1 MDNAGVFLDNKWLV
15 KDVSLEIEKG
25 KIITL
30 IGPNGS
36 GKTTTAKIALGL
48 YKNISG
54 KVEKYTKKIAYVPQK
69 ISIDWTLP
77 IRVFDFMNLT
87 SDLKNNEIN
96 EALEIT
102 GAKHLIN
109 NDLKSLSGGEFQRV
123 LMARAVAKKPD
134 LLVLDEP
141 VQGVDFTGEI
151 ELYELIKK
159 ISETLKCGILLISH
173 NLHVVMSK
181 TDHVVC
187 LNGHVC
193 CSGTPISVANNK
205 KYQELFGE
213 DVSKILSIYEHKHDH
228 KHSADGSVKEKL
240 KMFDDF
246 FIRALF
252 VGIGMALVTGPLGC
266 FVVWRR
272 LSFFGD
278 TLAHSALLGI
288 TIAYTMEINIALSV
302 FIISSLVALM
312 LLKLEKTTN
321 LPTDALLGLLAHS
334 SLAVGLVVIGLIATI
349 RFDLMGLLFGDILAV
364 NVNDIIIVW
373 FGGALILLVLKLIYK
388 PLFASTVNYELA
400 EAEGMKPERVKAI
413 FTLLLAAIIAIS
425 IKMVGLLLITGMLIL
440 PAAIAR
446 NISSNPKGMVI
457 YSIIAGLMSV
467 LIGLF
472 SSLQINTPS
481 GPSII
486 TAGLILFVLSLIKIK
501 RSSQLKS

>member
-1 MDNAGVFLDNKWLV
+1 MINNSEKLLVKMDNAGVFLDNKWLV

-36 GKTTTAKIALGL
+36 GKTTTAKMALGL

-54 KVEKYTKKIAYVPQK
+54 KVEKFTEKIAYVPQK
-69 ISIDWTLP
+69 ISIEWTLP

-87 SDLKNNEIN
+87 SNLKSEEIN
-96 EALEIT
+96 NALDIT
-102 GAKHLIN
+102 GAKHLID

-228 KHSADGSVKEKL
+228 KHSADGSVKEK
-240 KMFDDF
+240 
-246 FIRALF
+246 
-252 VGIGMALVTGPLGC
+252 
-266 FVVWRR
+266 
-272 LSFFGD
+272 
-278 TLAHSALLGI
+278 
-288 TIAYTMEINIALSV
+288 
-302 FIISSLVALM
+302 
-312 LLKLEKTTN
+312 
-321 LPTDALLGLLAHS
+321 
-334 SLAVGLVVIGLIATI
+334 
-349 RFDLMGLLFGDILAV
+349 
-364 NVNDIIIVW
+364 
-373 FGGALILLVLKLIYK
+373 
-388 PLFASTVNYELA
+388 
-400 EAEGMKPERVKAI
+400 
-413 FTLLLAAIIAIS
+413 
-425 IKMVGLLLITGMLIL
+425 
-440 PAAIAR
+440 
-446 NISSNPKGMVI
+446 
-457 YSIIAGLMSV
+457 
-467 LIGLF
+467 
-472 SSLQINTPS
+472 
-481 GPSII
+481 
-486 TAGLILFVLSLIKIK
+486 
-501 RSSQLKS
+501 